1 MEKKPI
7 LEEPNPEET
16 VEMPVCE
23 RGAQSLRIQK
33 RDEMTDIDREIASP
47 SHPIWKIILLALLI
61 LGGGSIAADSDIIG
75 IAGL

>member
-1 MEKKPI
+1 MEEKPI
-7 LEEPNPEET
+7 LKELGPEET
-16 VEMPVCE
+16 LEMSVCQ

-61 LGGGSIAADSDIIG
+61 LGGGSIAADTDIIG